1 MFDAN
6 TYRYGLHEY
15 TYKLYKECERLW
27 KLYLD
32 VSYERNRLLERIKEM
47 ERKNEN

>member
-6 TYRYGLHEY
+6 TYSYGLHEY
-15 TYKLYKECERLW
+15 ADKLYKECEKLW
-27 KLYLD
+27 ELYLD
-32 VSYERNRLLERIKEM
+32 VSYERDRLLERIKEM